1 MRHMGPRLERVAGV
15 VLVGLGVLQV
25 TAVYAGLTS
34 YLARFTPA
42 VGGL

>member
-1 MRHMGPRLERVAGV
+1 LLLATGTYGH
-15 VLVGLGVLQV
+15 
-25 TAVYAGLTS
+25 LTS